1 MVNFVL
7 TIFLGWTGYARFRKG
22 QIGLGILWLFTCG
35 CFCVGWIVDI
45 VDAYKEYKGNALPA
59 ESAQLSFDTVFVN
72 PGSRV
77 YHCDQMCA
85 MSHSA
90 RAEEMKEK
98 QAIKKGLKRCKKCFG
113 NF

>member
-22 QIGLGILWLFTCG
+22 QIGLGILCLFTCG

-45 VDAYKEYKGNALPA
+45 VSAYKEYKGNALPT